1 MHDQSPTILSS
12 ISKLEEGL
20 KTYGLLKTIREH
32 PLIWEPVFV
41 SGSAPSLTATAFL
54 NELLVDFSLSNV
66 KKQKEID
73 VFYHFTN
80 YIQSLNTDGLQTT
93 LKWAVGS
100 STIPPLGLPKKLSIQ
115 FLHGCVVGC
124 RCRPTTSTCALKITL
139 PVHLDNADDMKSIM
153 GSAIADSEGF
163 GLV

>member
-20 KTYGLLKTIREH
+20 KTYGLLKSIREQ

-54 NELLVDFSLSNV
+54 NELLVDFSLSDV

-80 YIQSLNTDGLQTT
+80 YIQSGTGTEPWPRED
-93 LKWAVGS
+93 ARS
-100 STIPPLGLPKKLSIQ
+100 DRPQ
-115 FLHGCVVGC
+115 FSNYL
-124 RCRPTTSTCALKITL
+124 RAP
-139 PVHLDNADDMKSIM
+139 
-153 GSAIADSEGF
+153 
-163 GLV
+163 